1 MLLALK
7 KVQIIKITPPQVLTP
22 SKKIPQAKFLIAPPP
37 LFTAIWKTLHTVSF
51 SLKFD
56 PDVILIGCGLLPL
69 SRMECLQVA
78 ILILI
83 FCNVRHFILTKTGHR
98 ISSGTEE
105 RACGNSK
112 HQLKRSEISIALG
125 FLP

>member
-56 PDVILIGCGLLPL
+56 PDIILIGCGLLPL
-69 SRMECLQVA
+69 SRLEYLSSYSYLNFLQCQTFFFDQKRTWNFQWY
-78 ILILI
+78 ILKKEH
-83 FCNVRHFILTKTGHR
+83 VK
-98 ISSGTEE
+98 SQSV
-105 RACGNSK
+105 S
-112 HQLKRSEISIALG
+112 
-125 FLP
+125 